1 MHRVQFVGL
10 VLIMGTLILFRFGR
24 GHLSNEAEKHPTN
37 RSSCYYHHYY
47 HHPHDF
53 FVHEKTTNIF
63 FFFFK
68 GYFLKNR
75 CRIERHARQRAV
87 VLKQLVSHES
97 DRSFRWTAVK
107 QAQSINVFLWVQ
119 QSPCASSIFTLHL
132 CTVDSRPSFKCQIQT
147 WLGLDLQPFSRG
159 LVSHLRLRVTASAGG
174 SLDAISAGS
183 LAVCALPVL
192 GMCCCVT
199 HVVILASQGLCF

>member
-10 VLIMGTLILFRFGR
+10 VLTMGTLILFRFGR

-37 RSSCYYHHYY
+37 RSSCYYHH
-47 HHPHDF
+47 PHDF
-53 FVHEKTTNIF
+53 CCSRENNKYILLLL
-63 FFFFK
+63 K

-87 VLKQLVSHES
+87 VLKHLVSHES

-159 LVSHLRLRVTASAGG
+159 LVSHSRLRVTASAGG

-192 GMCCCVT
+192 GNV
-199 HVVILASQGLCF
+199 LLCNPRG